1 VAVTN
6 GCAIR
11 IVLALGADDLVDL
24 GLQQLVQHPSPTPT
38 LMASKPSFAAL
49 ASSPSASRTAGGSP
63 SMPSLLVAT
72 DAADTVLIAV
82 GPPVL
87 VD

>member
-1 VAVTN
+1 
-6 GCAIR
+6 
-11 IVLALGADDLVDL
+11 
-24 GLQQLVQHPSPTPT
+24 
-38 LMASKPSFAAL
+38 MASKPSFAAL